1 MDYEA
6 FYQGLRNPDFIP
18 GYDIL
23 QKIGGGVFGEVY
35 KVRKKSINRTYVV
48 KFLKID
54 NESQRHIVEKEL
66 ESLRKFAQIDHP
78 NLVGIEDQGVVQDI
92 PFIIMTF
99 GGDQTLRDRLREG
112 SLSGEELEDVF
123 LQILSGVEAL
133 HQRSIVHFDL
143 KPANIFLK
151 DGTVRVGD
159 YGLAKMLS
167 ESRQSLSFGRGT
179 PYYMAPEVMRR
190 RGDLRAD
197 VYSLGAILFELST
210 GEVPF
215 DGDSD
220 WEVLR
225 KHEVEPVSFPDDFP
239 AGYRDVVE
247 MAMRKDPEERFSNAS
262 AFRYA
267 FLSVINGEAG
277 STPAFPPPPGA
288 SLPPAT
294 SESHPAEEKIDRM
307 AREASRLLRDTAR
320 KNRET

>member
-18 GYDIL
+18 GYEVL
-23 QKIGGGVFGEVY
+23 HKIGGGVFGEVY
-35 KVRKKSINRTYVV
+35 KVRKKSISRTYVV
-48 KFLKID
+48 KFLKIE

-66 ESLRKFAQIDHP
+66 ESLRRFAQIDHP

-99 GGDQTLRDRLREG
+99 GGDQTLRDRLRDG
-112 SLSGEELEDVF
+112 PIHGAELEDVF

-190 RGDLRAD
+190 RGDFRAD

-225 KHEVEPVSFPDDFP
+225 KHEVEPVSFPDGFP
-239 AGYRDVVE
+239 PGHRDLVE
-247 MAMRKDPEERFSNAS
+247 MAMRKDPEERFSSAT
-262 AFRYA
+262 AFRNA
-267 FLSVINGEAG
+267 FLSVVNGEVG
-277 STPAFPPPPGA
+277 STPAFPAPAAPK
-288 SLPPAT
+288 SL
-294 SESHPAEEKIDRM
+294 PAEEKIDRM
-307 AREASRLLRDTAR
+307 ARNASRLLRDHVR